1 MSKTID
7 VQGKDY
13 SFDFD
18 FHASDGFT
26 LTANLIKKSGKVK
39 RVYKSRM
46 IMYTPYEAL
55 VQVACELWDAPEMG
69 EIICDRLGY
78 PIMTDEDAE
87 CDSCSYIGHYEEMHE
102 NDGAYRCNDCE
113 EMEEAK

>member
-1 MSKTID
+1 MTKTID

-26 LTANLIKKSGKVK
+26 LTASLIKKSGKVK
-39 RVYKSRM
+39 TVYKNRM

-78 PIMTDEDAE
+78 PTITEEDVQ
-87 CDSCSYIGHYEEMHE
+87 CDGCNYYGHYEEMHE
-102 NDGAYRCNDCE
+102 DDGVYRCNDCQE
-113 EMEEAK
+113 RDDK